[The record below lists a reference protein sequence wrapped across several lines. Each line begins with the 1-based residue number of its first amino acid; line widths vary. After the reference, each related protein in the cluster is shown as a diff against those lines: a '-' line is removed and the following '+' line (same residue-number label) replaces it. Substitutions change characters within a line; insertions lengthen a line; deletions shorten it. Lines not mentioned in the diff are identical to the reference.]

1 MDPQSR
7 MPTNFDL
14 SKYNDY
20 IEIVRDQI
28 KCAQEASHI
37 LQRSYQDLQNIDIP
51 GNFTI
56 TYYYVINNVIIT

>member
-51 GNFTI
+51 GKSKL
-56 TYYYVINNVIIT
+56 